1 MNTEKY
7 TLTQDEAGYWHVVDI
22 ETNES
27 WETCEQDAEQA
38 KRALIEHAIYHADK
52 TAEQTL
58 ELKPVERK

>member
-1 MNTEKY
+1 MNTDKY

-38 KRALIEHAIYHADK
+38 KRALIEHAIYHVDK
-52 TAEQTL
+52 
-58 ELKPVERK
+58 EL